1 MIEDA
6 PEAFWPEPEPGVARF
21 SELICG
27 EDVQEYVDEY
37 ANNDEHHWEDDDHH
51 WDDYDH
57 YWDYYAHYWEN
68 DDHHWEDDD
77 HHWDDN
83 DHDWDQNFH
92 FAGAD
97 LGCKPSKERQ

>member
-1 MIEDA
+1 MIGDA
-6 PEAFWPEPEPGVARF
+6 PEAFEYDTQPGVAKF
-21 SELICG
+21 AELICG
-27 EDVQEYVDEY
+27 EDVQQYVDFIIY
-37 ANNDEHHWEDDDHH
+37 
-51 WDDYDH
+51 
-57 YWDYYAHYWEN
+57 

-83 DHDWDQNFH
+83 DHDNDHDFH